1 MLVQDN
7 SFVPIRSSTSTA
19 DDAVV
24 TYVLNPLLKQLGEIL
39 LVGTKDEAATNE
51 AIMIVARNM
60 V

>member
-24 TYVLNPLLKQLGEIL
+24 TYVFSPLLKQLGEIL
-39 LVGTKDEAATNE
+39 LVGMKDEAATNE